1 MTKIAAAE
9 EFKESTR
16 SIYKELFQT
25 CDKNCSE
32 NLNSN

>member
-16 SIYKELFQT
+16 SIYKEYSKYVT
-25 CDKNCSE
+25 KIVGRT
-32 NLNSN
+32 